1 MKLKSDLFLLDK
13 DVEEEVAGEG
23 VTRKILGYDDTI
35 MMVKAIFE
43 EGSIG
48 YVHAHPHA
56 QVTYVE
62 SGAFDFTIGSET
74 RRVVAGDS
82 TYIPPGIDHGA
93 VCLEAG
99 VLLDVFSPVR
109 EDFLKESEA

>member
-13 DVEEEVAGEG
+13 DVEEEAVGGG

-35 MMVKAIFE
+35 MMVRAIFE

-48 YVHAHPHA
+48 YVHAHPHS
-56 QVTYVE
+56 QVTFVE
-62 SGAFDFTIGSET
+62 SGSFDFTIGTET
-74 RRVVAGDS
+74 RRLGAGDS
-82 TYIPPGIDHGA
+82 TYIPPDIDHGA